1 MRSCLVPLALLC
13 AACAPTAPS
22 PLSIP
27 HEAEAAPPHIMSAV
41 REVVPDI
48 AVHNVSM
55 AGEVFVI
62 EGTLRDGDAIT
73 LRVAQLG
80 DRWKVVDFHRAAP
93 PEQQN

>member
-1 MRSCLVPLALLC
+1 MRSIVVLLALLC
-13 AACAPTAPS
+13 AACATPPS

-41 REVVPDI
+41 REVAPDI

-55 AGEVFVI
+55 AGDVFVI
-62 EGTLRDGDAIT
+62 EGTLSDGDAIT

-80 DRWKVVDFHRAAP
+80 ERWKVVDFHRGLAP
-93 PEQQN
+93 TN